1 MYIAHRKYMYRSNR
15 DTQPIPFAV
24 CLCTSATW
32 KTWLCCFCVY
42 NFFFAFFVRSFIHSF
57 NRAINVLYP
66 LHTQPNSWE
75 QSVKVNVQEKL
86 FEFLLLLPSGFLLF
100 TCIIYKETYTH
111 LTLLCLR
118 IMWFSSN
125 GAIPWTVNALF
136 CEHMESES
144 LCFFFCSVSFSVE
157 SESQS
162 RMMPEIEL
170 HTHTHKTVS
179 I

>member
-1 MYIAHRKYMYRSNR
+1 MHFGYLKNLTML
-15 DTQPIPFAV
+15 F
-24 CLCTSATW
+24 LC
-32 KTWLCCFCVY
+32 VQ
-42 NFFFAFFVRSFIHSF
+42 FFFCFLRSFIHSF
-57 NRAINVLYP
+57 IQPRYQRALP
-66 LHTQPNSWE
+66 ALHTQPNSWE
-75 QSVKVNVQEKL
+75 KSVKVNVQEKL

-157 SESQS
+157 SESQN

-170 HTHTHKTVS
+170 HTHTHTQNGVHLNSCILLK
-179 I
+179 

>member
-1 MYIAHRKYMYRSNR
+1 MYLHIENTCTEAIGIRNR
-15 DTQPIPFAV
+15 FHS
-24 CLCTSATW
+24 L
-32 KTWLCCFCVY
+32 CVY
-42 NFFFAFFVRSFIHSF
+42 ALRLLEKLDYAVFVCTIFFFCFLRSFIHSF
-57 NRAINVLYP
+57 IQPRYQRALP
-66 LHTQPNSWE
+66 ALHTQPNSWE
-75 QSVKVNVQEKL
+75 KSVKVNVQEKL

-144 LCFFFCSVSFSVE
+144 LCFFSAPFPSA
-157 SESQS
+157 
-162 RMMPEIEL
+162 
-170 HTHTHKTVS
+170 
-179 I
+179 